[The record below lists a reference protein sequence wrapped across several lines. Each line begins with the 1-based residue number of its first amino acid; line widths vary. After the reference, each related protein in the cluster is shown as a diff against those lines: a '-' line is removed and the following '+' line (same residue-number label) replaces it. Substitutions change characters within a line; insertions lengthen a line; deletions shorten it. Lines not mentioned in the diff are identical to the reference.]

1 MSEQGILKIRVYT
14 SVAQIPVEGATV
26 VVTAPGRGG
35 KRKLISVQFTDRS
48 GMVKPIPIDT
58 PALGD
63 SLAPEGD
70 GGTQQPFA
78 LCDVWAEHPGY
89 AMLKAEG
96 VQIFSGVETLQEM
109 ELIPLGEDEFSL
121 EKRESRGGS
130 IQNL

>member
-26 VVTAPGRGG
+26 VVTVPGRGG
-35 KRKLISVQFTDRS
+35 KRKLISVQITDRS
-48 GMVKPIPIDT
+48 GMVKPIYLDT
-58 PALGD
+58 PDLGD
-63 SLAPEGD
+63 SLTPEG
-70 GGTQQPFA
+70 GRQPFA

-121 EKRESRGGS
+121 EKRESQGGS